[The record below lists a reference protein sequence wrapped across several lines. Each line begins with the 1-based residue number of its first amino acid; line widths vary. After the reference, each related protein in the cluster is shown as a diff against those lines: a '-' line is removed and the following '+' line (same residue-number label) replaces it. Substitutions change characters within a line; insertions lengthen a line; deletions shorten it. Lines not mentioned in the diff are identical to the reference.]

1 MTDIKFIRTDRNNV
15 VLRSNDD
22 DFKDFGGFSGPDH
35 VLDGIMQMQEEAR
48 QFRRRQFQDSL
59 KATHDKVMS
68 DVAKG
73 GMMSLG
79 EMIYRTAKA
88 VNKELDPVRGTGT
101 DSGAAQAVAAD
112 QEAQEPLMIEVNAA
126 YYDELVGVASAANA
140 LVQRLQEVLEMPE
153 LDRLI
158 TAFDILSEHSVQRRE
173 LADKAEKDALL
184 GPVVDETDALDKVN
198 AELEKASYFD
208 LIMRCQTHQRD
219 AALAEIKRRGGRV
232 IVIE

>member
-59 KATHDKVMS
+59 KTSYDKVKS
-68 DVAKG
+68 DTAKG

-88 VNKELDPVRGTGT
+88 VNEELDPVRGTGT

-112 QEAQEPLMIEVNAA
+112 QAAQEPETIEINAA

-158 TAFDILSEHSVQRRE
+158 TAFDIMSEHSVQRRE
-173 LADKAEKDALL
+173 QAYKDELL

-198 AELEKASYFD
+198 EELSKASYFD
-208 LIMRCQTHQRD
+208 LLMNSLKSH
-219 AALAEIKRRGGRV
+219 GHV
-232 IVIE
+232 IVTLK